1 MAIAAIESQARGMVL
16 MAERHRLF
24 WRDMLRR
31 NVGRALKLHKSRA
44 YCREQ
49 QYYSQYAGA
58 SQSICTAVKDL
69 CH

>member
-1 MAIAAIESQARGMVL
+1 MML
-16 MAERHRLF
+16 MAEWHRLF
-24 WRDMLRR
+24 RRDMLRGH
-31 NVGRALKLHKSRA
+31 VWGALEFHERRA

-49 QYYSQYAGA
+49 EYYAKNTGA

>member
-1 MAIAAIESQARGMVL
+1 MAVPAIQAEPGGMVL
-16 MAERHRLF
+16 MAERNRL
-24 WRDMLRR
+24 LRR
-31 NVGRALKLHKSRA
+31 NMLRGYVRRTLQLQKRRA
-44 YCREQ
+44 YRGEQ